1 MFDPQLYPKL
11 LLTYCMDPT
20 VMMNYLLTVY
30 GCESD
35 HDGSLS
41 RVVFCVE
48 SYICAMLS
56 GPICEL
62 C

>member
-1 MFDPQLYPKL
+1 
-11 LLTYCMDPT
+11 
-20 VMMNYLLTVY
+20 MMNYLLTVY

-35 HDGSLS
+35 HDDSLS
-41 RVVFCVE
+41 LRVVFCVE